1 MEKNLTLVVM
11 AAGMGSRFGGLKQIE
26 PVGPNKEF
34 ILDYSVYDAIKAGF
48 NKVVFIIK
56 EENYDLFRDTIGKR
70 IEDKI
75 KVEYTFQKLEN
86 IPKGVKIPEERVKPW
101 GTSHAILS
109 CKDIVKGNFVVINAD
124 DFYDR
129 DAYMKAKAFFEN
141 AKKGEYGLIGYKVCN
156 TLTENG
162 SVKRGVCKQKDGYLT
177 SMIESTVERKNG
189 KIYMTPLSGGK
200 EEIVEED
207 APVSMNMFCFTDSV
221 FDYLEKGL
229 TKFFEDNKNN
239 LEKCEYLLP
248 QTIFEGIK
256 EGFCKVLLVP
266 TTSVW
271 QGITYKDDKPKLVEG
286 INKLIAEGKYP
297 QNLWK

>member
-1 MEKNLTLVVM
+1 MKKDLTLVVM

-26 PVGPNKEF
+26 PVGPNNEF

-75 KVEYTFQKLEN
+75 KVEYAFQKIEN
-86 IPKGVKIPEERVKPW
+86 VPSFVKIPTNRVKPW

-109 CKDIVKGNFVVINAD
+109 AKDKVKGKFVVINAD

-129 DAYMKAKAFFEN
+129 DAYIKASEFFAN
-141 AKKGEYGLIGYKVCN
+141 AKDGEYGLVGYKVCN

-162 SVKRGVCKQKDGYLT
+162 SVKRGICKENNGYLT
-177 SMIESTVERKNG
+177 SMIESSVERKNG
-189 KIYMTPLSGGK
+189 KIYMTPLEGG
-200 EEIVEED
+200 EEQEVDEE
-207 APVSMNMFCFTDSV
+207 APVSMNMFCFTDNV
-221 FDYLEKGL
+221 FSYLDKGL
-229 TKFFEDNKNN
+229 IKFFEDNKDN

-256 EGFCKVLLVP
+256 EGLCKVRLVP
-266 TTSVW
+266 TTSIW
-271 QGITYKDDKPKLVEG
+271 QGITYKEDKPNLVAG
-286 INKLIAEGKYP
+286 INKLIKEGKYP
-297 QNLWK
+297 EKLWK